1 MQEKR
6 RPQKWLWVISLILVT
21 NAMTFVLTA
30 MGVWH
35 LPKRYVISASSRRT
49 AHDAQ
54 KFATLESAIQDR
66 YYQNITLNKVST
78 SAYRAMFKAVGD
90 RYSEYYSKSQM
101 KEMNQS
107 ISGTYVG
114 IGIAVTE
121 DSARNAIIATVFKN
135 SPAANAD
142 LKIGDKILSVNGHS
156 MAGKGTAAVVSK
168 IKGKSGTK
176 VMVGI
181 ERNGEKKDLTLVR
194 RAITTPT
201 VSSRVISRN
210 NRKIG
215 YIAIAEFTEKTS
227 REFNTQLK
235 ALRTQQID
243 GLVIDLRW
251 NGGGIVDSAVK
262 VADNIVGRGEVVYTV
277 DKNGHRED
285 YRATSQEHFD
295 QPVALLVNG
304 YSASASE
311 ILAGALQD
319 TKKASLVGSK
329 TFGKGIVQ
337 EVVPLLDGSGY
348 KLTIAQYFTPKGR
361 NIHKKG
367 LTPDYVVKQSKAY
380 QNVVIVPERQDL
392 QLQKA
397 LEVVAR

>member
-1 MQEKR
+1 
-6 RPQKWLWVISLILVT
+6 
-21 NAMTFVLTA
+21 
-30 MGVWH
+30 
-35 LPKRYVISASSRRT
+35 
-49 AHDAQ
+49 
-54 KFATLESAIQDR
+54 
-66 YYQNITLNKVST
+66 
-78 SAYRAMFKAVGD
+78 
-90 RYSEYYSKSQM
+90 
-101 KEMNQS
+101 
-107 ISGTYVG
+107 
-114 IGIAVTE
+114 
-121 DSARNAIIATVFKN
+121 
-135 SPAANAD
+135 
-142 LKIGDKILSVNGHS
+142 
-156 MAGKGTAAVVSK
+156 MAGKGTAAGVSK

-176 VMVGI
+176 VLVGI
-181 ERNGEKKDLTLVR
+181 ERDGEKKDLTLVR
-194 RAITTPT
+194 RAITTQT

-277 DKNGHRED
+277 DKNGHRKD

-367 LTPDYVVKQSKAY
+367 LAPDYVVKQSKAY

>member
-6 RPQKWLWVISLILVT
+6 HPKRWLWVMGLVLVT
-21 NAMTFVLTA
+21 NALTFMLTA
-30 MGVWH
+30 LGVWH
-35 LPKRYVISASSRRT
+35 LPKRYMISASSRRI
-49 AHDAQ
+49 ARDAQ
-54 KFATLESAIQDR
+54 KFATLESAIQDQ
-66 YYQNITLNKVST
+66 YYRNMPLDKVST

-101 KEMNQS
+101 KEMHQA

-121 DSARNAIIATVFKN
+121 DRDQNAVVMTVFKK
-135 SPAANAD
+135 SPAANAG
-142 LKIGDKILSVNGHS
+142 LKVGDKILTVNGRS
-156 MAGKGTAAVVSK
+156 MVGKGTAAVVSK

-181 ERNGEKKDLTLVR
+181 ERSGERKELTLIR

-201 VSSRVISRN
+201 VNSKVISRN

-215 YIAIAEFTEKTS
+215 YIAIAEFSDKTS
-227 REFNTQLK
+227 REFDTQLK
-235 ALRTQQID
+235 ALRAQQID

-251 NGGGIVDSAVK
+251 NGGGIIDSAVK
-262 VADNIVGRGEVVYTV
+262 VTDQIIGKGEVVYTV

-285 YRATSQEHFD
+285 YRATSREHFD

-319 TKKASLVGSK
+319 TRKASLVGNK

-337 EVVPLLDGSGY
+337 EVVPLMDGSGY
-348 KLTIAQYFTPKGR
+348 KLTISQYFTPKGR

-367 LTPDYVVKQSKAY
+367 LTPDYVVEPSKAY
-380 QNVVIVPERQDL
+380 QNTVVVPEEQDL

-397 LEVVAR
+397 LEVVTQ

>member
-6 RPQKWLWVISLILVT
+6 RPQKWLWVISLILVA

-49 AHDAQ
+49 AHDAE

-181 ERNGEKKDLTLVR
+181 ERDGEKKDLTLVR
-194 RAITTPT
+194 RAITTQT

-277 DKNGHRED
+277 DKNGHRKD

-367 LTPDYVVKQSKAY
+367 LAPDYVVKQSKAY

>member
-181 ERNGEKKDLTLVR
+181 ERDGEKKDLTLVR

-235 ALRTQQID
+235 ALRTQ
-243 GLVIDLRW
+243 
-251 NGGGIVDSAVK
+251 
-262 VADNIVGRGEVVYTV
+262 
-277 DKNGHRED
+277 
-285 YRATSQEHFD
+285 
-295 QPVALLVNG
+295 
-304 YSASASE
+304 
-311 ILAGALQD
+311 
-319 TKKASLVGSK
+319 
-329 TFGKGIVQ
+329 
-337 EVVPLLDGSGY
+337 
-348 KLTIAQYFTPKGR
+348 
-361 NIHKKG
+361 
-367 LTPDYVVKQSKAY
+367 
-380 QNVVIVPERQDL
+380 
-392 QLQKA
+392 
-397 LEVVAR
+397 

>member
-1 MQEKR
+1 MQEKKHPKR
-6 RPQKWLWVISLILVT
+6 WFWVIGLILAT
-21 NAMTFVLTA
+21 NVLTFMLTA
-30 MGVWH
+30 LGVWH

-54 KFATLESAIQDR
+54 KFATLESAIQER
-66 YYQNITLNKVST
+66 YYQNVSLNKVST

-90 RYSEYYSKSQM
+90 RYSEYYSKAQM

-121 DSARNAIIATVFKN
+121 DSARNAIVVTVFKD

-142 LKIGDKILSVNGHS
+142 LKVGDKILTVDGRS

-168 IKGKSGTK
+168 IKGKPGTK

-181 ERNGEKKDLTLVR
+181 ERNGDRKDLTLIR

-201 VSSRVISRN
+201 VSSKVISRN
-210 NRKIG
+210 NQKIG
-215 YIAIAEFTEKTS
+215 YIAIAEFTDKTS

-235 ALRTQQID
+235 ALRAQQID

-251 NGGGIVDSAVK
+251 NGGGIIDSAVK
-262 VADNIVGRGEVVYTV
+262 VADNIVGKGEVVYTV

-285 YRATSQEHFD
+285 YRATSREHFNR
-295 QPVALLVNG
+295 PVALLVNG

-337 EVVPLLDGSGY
+337 EVVPLMDGSGY
-348 KLTIAQYFTPKGR
+348 KLTISQYFTPKGR

-380 QNVVIVPERQDL
+380 QNTVVVPEGQDL

-397 LEVVAR
+397 LEVVTQ